1 MSTLPDVDALR
12 QSFPALAQTVYGK
25 PLIYLDNGATTQK
38 PLSVIN
44 RLKQYYKAENANIH
58 RGVHYL
64 SQLSTDAFEKARA
77 SVAAHI
83 NARQKHEI
91 IFTRGTTEAINLIAH
106 SFAQHLNKNAPKVLI
121 TAMEHHSNLVPWQQ
135 WVLQNGGRLM
145 VAGLKPDGS
154 LNMEHF
160 EALLEEQPDIVAIT
174 HVSNV
179 LGTVNPVKA
188 ITSIAHA
195 RGIPV
200 LVDGAQAIAHMPVDI
215 QDIDCDFYVF
225 SGHKA
230 YGPMGVGVL
239 YGKEVWLDRLPPYQF
254 GGEMVDRVS
263 FDTTTFNELPFKFE
277 AGTPNVGAVLA
288 LETALSFIRKTG
300 YEAIAA
306 HEHNL
311 TSYGHQLLSRV
322 EDIEFYGTAPGK
334 EAVISFNIKGIHPY
348 DLGTLL
354 DKMGIAVRTGHHCAQ
369 PLMDHLG
376 IPGTVRASMAV
387 YNTLNEMERLAEAV
401 NKAAMMLR

>member
-25 PLIYLDNGATTQK
+25 PLIYLDSGATTQK

-44 RLKQYYKAENANIH
+44 RLKQYYEAENANIH

-83 NARQKHEI
+83 NARHKHEI

-106 SFAQHLNKNAPKVLI
+106 SFAQHLNKNAPRVLI

-135 WVLQNGGRLM
+135 WVLQKGGKLL
-145 VAGLKPDGS
+145 VAGLMPDGS

-160 EALLEEQPDIVAIT
+160 EALLQEQPDIVAIT

-179 LGTVNPVKA
+179 LGTVNPVREL
-188 ITSIAHA
+188 TGLAHA

-200 LVDGAQAIAHMPVDI
+200 LVDGAQAVAHLPVDV
-215 QDIDCDFYVF
+215 QDIGCDFYVF

-239 YGKEVWLDRLPPYQF
+239 YGTEAWLESLPPYQF
-254 GGEMVDRVS
+254 GGEMVDRVG

-300 YEAIAA
+300 YDAIAA
-306 HEHNL
+306 HEKNL
-311 TSYGHQLLSRV
+311 THYGHQLLSQV
-322 EDIEFYGTAPGK
+322 EGIAFYGTAPGK
-334 EAVISFNIKGIHPY
+334 EAVISFNISGIHPY

-369 PLMDHLG
+369 PLMDLLG
-376 IPGTVRASMAV
+376 IPGTVRASMAI

-401 NKAAMMLR
+401 SKAATMLR

>member
-83 NARQKHEI
+83 NARHKHEI

>member
-1 MSTLPDVDALR
+1 
-12 QSFPALAQTVYGK
+12 
-25 PLIYLDNGATTQK
+25 
-38 PLSVIN
+38 
-44 RLKQYYKAENANIH
+44 
-58 RGVHYL
+58 
-64 SQLSTDAFEKARA
+64 
-77 SVAAHI
+77 
-83 NARQKHEI
+83 
-91 IFTRGTTEAINLIAH
+91 
-106 SFAQHLNKNAPKVLI
+106 
-121 TAMEHHSNLVPWQQ
+121 
-135 WVLQNGGRLM
+135 M

-154 LNMEHF
+154 LNREHF

-179 LGTVNPVKA
+179 LGTVNPVREL
-188 ITSIAHA
+188 TSLAHEH
-195 RGIPV
+195 GIPV
-200 LVDGAQAIAHMPVDI
+200 LVDGAQAIAHMPVDMQEI
-215 QDIDCDFYVF
+215 GCDFYVF

-239 YGKEVWLDRLPPYQF
+239 YGTEAWLDRLPPYQF

-263 FDTTTFNELPFKFE
+263 FETTTFNELPFKFE

-300 YEAIAA
+300 YDAIAA

-311 TSYGHQLLSRV
+311 TKYGHQLLSQV
-322 EDIEFYGTAPGK
+322 EDIEYYGTAPGK

-369 PLMDHLG
+369 PLMDLFG

-387 YNTLNEMERLAEAV
+387 YNTLKEMERLAEAV

>member
-12 QSFPALAQTVYGK
+12 LSFPALAQTVYGK

-44 RLKQYYKAENANIH
+44 RLKQYYEAENANIH

-64 SQLSTDAFEKARA
+64 SQLSTEAFENARTT
-77 SVAAHI
+77 VAAHI
-83 NARQKHEI
+83 NARHKHEI

-106 SFAQHLNKNAPKVLI
+106 SFSKHLNKNAPKVLI

-135 WVLQNGGRLM
+135 WVLQKGGRLL
-145 VAGLKPDGS
+145 VAELKPDGS

-179 LGTVNPVKA
+179 LGTVNPVKV
-188 ITSIAHA
+188 ITSLAHA

-215 QDIDCDFYVF
+215 QDIGCDFYVF

-239 YGKEVWLDRLPPYQF
+239 YGTEAWLDRLPPYQF

-288 LETALSFIRKTG
+288 LETALNFIRKTG

-369 PLMDHLG
+369 PLMDLFG

>member
-44 RLKQYYKAENANIH
+44 RLKQYYEAENANIH

-83 NARQKHEI
+83 NARHKHEI

-106 SFAQHLNKNAPKVLI
+106 SFAQHLNKNAPRVLI

-135 WVLQNGGRLM
+135 WVLQKGGKLL
-145 VAGLKPDGS
+145 VAGLMPDGS

-160 EALLEEQPDIVAIT
+160 EALLQEQPDIVAIT

-179 LGTVNPVKA
+179 LGTVNPVREL
-188 ITSIAHA
+188 TGLAHA

-200 LVDGAQAIAHMPVDI
+200 LVDGAQAVAHLPVDV
-215 QDIDCDFYVF
+215 QDIGCDFYVF

-239 YGKEVWLDRLPPYQF
+239 YGTEAWLESLPPYQF
-254 GGEMVDRVS
+254 GGEMVDRVG

-300 YEAIAA
+300 YDAIAA
-306 HEHNL
+306 HEKNL
-311 TSYGHQLLSRV
+311 THYGHQLLSQV
-322 EDIEFYGTAPGK
+322 EGIAFYGTAPGK
-334 EAVISFNIKGIHPY
+334 EAVISFNISGIHPY

-369 PLMDHLG
+369 PLMDLLG

-401 NKAAMMLR
+401 SKAATMLR

>member
-44 RLKQYYKAENANIH
+44 RLKQYYEAENANIH

-83 NARQKHEI
+83 NARHKHEI

-106 SFAQHLNKNAPKVLI
+106 SFAQHLNKNAPRVLI

-135 WVLQNGGRLM
+135 WVLQKGGKLL
-145 VAGLKPDGS
+145 VAGLMPDGS

-160 EALLEEQPDIVAIT
+160 EALLQEQPDIVAIT

-179 LGTVNPVKA
+179 LGTVNPVREL
-188 ITSIAHA
+188 TGLAHA

-200 LVDGAQAIAHMPVDI
+200 LVDGAQAVAHLPVDV
-215 QDIDCDFYVF
+215 QDIGCDFYVF

-239 YGKEVWLDRLPPYQF
+239 YGTEAWLESLPPYQF
-254 GGEMVDRVS
+254 GGEMVDRVG

-300 YEAIAA
+300 YDAIAA
-306 HEHNL
+306 HEKNL
-311 TSYGHQLLSRV
+311 THYGHQLLSQV
-322 EDIEFYGTAPGK
+322 EGIAFYGTAPGK
-334 EAVISFNIKGIHPY
+334 EAVISFNISGIHPY

-369 PLMDHLG
+369 PLMDLLG
-376 IPGTVRASMAV
+376 IPGTVRASMAI

-401 NKAAMMLR
+401 SKAATMLR